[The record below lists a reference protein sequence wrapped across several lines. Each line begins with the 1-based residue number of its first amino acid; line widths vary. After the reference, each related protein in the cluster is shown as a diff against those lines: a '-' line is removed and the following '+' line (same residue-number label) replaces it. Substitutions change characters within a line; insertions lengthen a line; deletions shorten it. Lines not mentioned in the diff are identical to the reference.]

1 MVLRVTKSWTWLK
14 WLSTHGKNKR
24 KLRKQATAVE
34 IRSLSLILPERG
46 TVVLSDSRF
55 SPFPLNSF
63 IPLKHYSGLFYFL
76 DNSVRGNTNWNRTHW
91 TGKTVATCTNCQEI
105 LVRNMELTSYHQLE
119 EFRKGT
125 YVLPTS
131 QNPSHWNPSWLS
143 DTPLGRTLSQND
155 WPETIQKLTP
165 LLQTEDCEP
174 RGREVLL
181 CSLTLLLSTQAPLS
195 NSLLL
200 CQHVCLFR

>member
-1 MVLRVTKSWTWLK
+1 
-14 WLSTHGKNKR
+14 
-24 KLRKQATAVE
+24 
-34 IRSLSLILPERG
+34 
-46 TVVLSDSRF
+46 
-55 SPFPLNSF
+55 
-63 IPLKHYSGLFYFL
+63 
-76 DNSVRGNTNWNRTHW
+76 
-91 TGKTVATCTNCQEI
+91 
-105 LVRNMELTSYHQLE
+105 MELTSYHEQE
-119 EFRKGT
+119 EFRKGQKDRGDASS